1 MLTSAWF
8 DVSVK
13 NIMLID
19 DSSNLLL
26 SYNRYVL
33 MQNEM
38 SLTDISNVNPRKCAI
53 VHLFS
58 KHLCNRKIKSEA
70 VAISFDDT
78 RYCIKHSMVLCY
90 FVYIFHNATAPG
102 SPFQPK
108 FSVCCK
114 IQFMIQSCVLPAV
127 PHTQ

>member
-78 RYCIKHSMVLCY
+78 RYCIKHSKV
-90 FVYIFHNATAPG
+90 
-102 SPFQPK
+102 
-108 FSVCCK
+108 
-114 IQFMIQSCVLPAV
+114 
-127 PHTQ
+127 

>member
-19 DSSNLLL
+19 DSGNLLL
-26 SYNRYVL
+26 SYTGYVL

-38 SLTDISNVNPRKCAI
+38 SLTDISNVNPKKCAI

-58 KHLCNRKIKSEA
+58 KHLCNKKIKSEA

-90 FVYIFHNATAPG
+90 LVYIFLNATAPVA
-102 SPFQPK
+102 PAEKQQ
-108 FSVCCK
+108 FS
-114 IQFMIQSCVLPAV
+114 FMRRCAYSILSVS
-127 PHTQ
+127 HFDT

>member
-19 DSSNLLL
+19 DSGNLLL
-26 SYNRYVL
+26 SYTGYVL

-38 SLTDISNVNPRKCAI
+38 SLTDISNVNPKKCAI

-58 KHLCNRKIKSEA
+58 KHLCNKKIKSEA

-78 RYCIKHSMVLCY
+78 RYRINNSMILDY
-90 FVYIFHNATAPG
+90 LVYVILIATAP
-102 SPFQPK
+102 
-108 FSVCCK
+108 V
-114 IQFMIQSCVLPAV
+114 
-127 PHTQ
+127 